1 MCVLGA
7 YILSVYLDYMCARSI
22 YLSVYLDYMCARSI
36 YFTVYLDYRCARSIY
51 IYSVS
56 RLYVC

>member
-36 YFTVYLDYRCARSIY
+36 YF
-51 IYSVS
+51 YSVS
-56 RLYVC
+56 RLYVCYEHRFLQCI